1 MIHHDRLFTNTKE
14 ENDDKDFVEEKLLV
28 FEELLVE
35 MGEYLKKENLEL
47 EYILIHNRDLK
58 NHL

>member
-14 ENDDKDFVEEKLLV
+14 ENDNKDFVEEKLLV

-35 MGEYLKKENLEL
+35 MGEYLKKEDLEL